1 MSYRRGSTRRYR
13 LPTITIGDRMIVNDD
28 IDDTN
33 LGGKV
38 VSLQE
43 GQEMTAASLP
53 TRGWMDVTDEYGNT
67 YTLSYPAMVR
77 KWFPPRRYGGKR
89 TKRRCHTHKKSR
101 KRHCR
106 K

>member
-13 LPTITIGDRMIVNDD
+13 LPTITIGDKMIVNDD
-28 IDDTN
+28 IDDMI
-33 LGGKV
+33 GSQM

-53 TRGWMDVTDEYGNT
+53 LRGWMDVTDRNGEK
-67 YTLSYPAMVR
+67 YTLAYPSHVR

>member
-1 MSYRRGSTRRYR
+1 
-13 LPTITIGDRMIVNDD
+13 MIVNDD

-38 VSLQE
+38 VSLLE
-43 GQEMTAASLP
+43 DQEMTAVSLP
-53 TRGWMDVTDEYGNT
+53 TRGWMDVTDEWGNT
-67 YTLSYPAMVR
+67 FSLAYPSMIR

-101 KRHCR
+101 KRHCL